1 MVTGM
6 TDKVRKLGIV
16 AGQGPLPVALAEAA
30 RAAGREVFILA
41 IDERVSEEISRFP
54 HARIRIGAHGE
65 FIRLLKE
72 NGCEDIVLIG
82 GIKRPDLSK
91 IGLDLAGIKLLPRL
105 MRWMASGDDGLLRG
119 IADYL
124 EKDHGLRVIGAH
136 EVVESLLAPEAVLT
150 ARIPSPADEVD
161 IDVAIRAALA
171 IGALDIGQG
180 AVACRGV
187 VLALEAAEGTDEMLR
202 RVAKLPPE
210 MRGRSGKPEGV
221 LVKLPKPGQER
232 RVDMPTIGVQT
243 VENAAAAG
251 LAGIAV
257 EAGGT
262 LVVDSEA
269 VARAADAHGIFVV
282 GLGRERMGKAQG

>member
-1 MVTGM
+1 M
-6 TDKVRKLGIV
+6 TDKQRKLGII
-16 AGQGPLPVALAEAA
+16 AGRGPLPAALAEAA
-30 RAAGREVFILA
+30 LAKGREIFVLA
-41 IDERVSEEISRFP
+41 IDEDVSKEIERFP
-54 HARIRIGAHGE
+54 HAHVRIGAHGE

-82 GIKRPDLSK
+82 GIKRPDLTK
-91 IGLDLAGIKLLPRL
+91 IGLDRAGVKLLPRL
-105 MRWMASGDDGLLRG
+105 MRWMTRGDDGLLRG

-136 EVVESLLAPEAVLT
+136 EIAASLLVPESLLTRAS
-150 ARIPSPADEVD
+150 PSAQQEKD

-180 AVACRGV
+180 AVACRGI
-187 VLALEAAEGTDEMLR
+187 VLALEAAEGTDQMLR
-202 RVAKLPPE
+202 RVATLSPE
-210 MRGRSGKPEGV
+210 LTGKADAREGV
-221 LVKLPKPGQER
+221 LVKLSKPDQER
-232 RVDMPTIGVQT
+232 RVDMPTIGVET

-262 LVVDSEA
+262 LMVDGEA
-269 VARAADAHGIFVV
+269 VARAANAKGLFVL
-282 GLGRERMGKAQG
+282 GLGKERIEKGMP